1 MAAQHK
7 FIPPPCF
14 SAKVGE
20 NAVDWLERY
29 SLTGR
34 YNHWGNQEMRAHFVM
49 YLEGMA
55 RKWYLFSNLPRDW
68 EDQAAVP
75 ATANAI
81 YHSSVHSSTQ
91 ETPFFLLY
99 GRDPYIPIHN
109 LLDAIPQSNRSASD
123 FVSLRMESLRIVFQR
138 TKEENEKAREQQ
150 RAVVAAAKRRER

>member
-1 MAAQHK
+1 MTAQHK

-75 ATANAI
+75 AMANAAAVPFAAGLRTVFLQEFKQDNFALI
-81 YHSSVHSSTQ
+81 QEAKLRQWVQGEEEDAASSFPSI
-91 ETPFFLLY
+91 F
-99 GRDPYIPIHN
+99 
-109 LLDAIPQSNRSASD
+109 
-123 FVSLRMESLRIVFQR
+123 
-138 TKEENEKAREQQ
+138 
-150 RAVVAAAKRRER
+150 